1 MTKIVIYYNW
11 FESMDKNNFFSKYIK
26 NGYFI
31 TKPLLSKENI
41 ISLRR
46 DLDEEL
52 TDYKEGNAIGIERI
66 KNQKLLEEIIK
77 LFASDEIRHIYEE
90 AEIFL
95 KKKIFILPI
104 FQIHKNN
111 HVNLKEFIGWHADC
125 GGETKYNYCKNIL
138 YDKKYFF
145 SKIGIYLQKNNEY
158 GGGIDVIKLSHKH
171 YIQFN
176 KFTPIIEK
184 IKNTPYRLIRGFHKK
199 FTYLY
204 NLIPEKVFMF
214 LLGAKKLSPEA
225 SSAIIFD
232 SRIIHR
238 GSPIEKNKLEN
249 VTFVKGS
256 YLAEVPKDKA
266 KYTLYCHFGTVDALD
281 SYFYDRLKRKDNS
294 SELSMWL
301 KQIEIVKKIDKG
313 FGEKMEEI
321 LNPIKQ
327 KYSTNI

>member
-1 MTKIVIYYNW
+1 MV
-11 FESMDKNNFFSKYIK
+11 KNKNFSSYCK

-31 TKPLLSKENI
+31 TNPLLTQENI
-41 ISLRR
+41 FNLRR

-52 TDYKEGNAIGIERI
+52 KDYKEGNAIGIEQI
-66 KNQKLLEEIIK
+66 KNQDLLKKIIK
-77 LFASDEIRHIYEE
+77 TFASDEIRHISEE
-90 AEIFL
+90 TEIVL
-95 KKKIFILPI
+95 KKKVFILPM

-125 GGETKYNYCKNIL
+125 GGETNYKFCKNIL

-145 SKIGIYLQKNNEY
+145 SKIGIYLQKNEEY

-171 YIQFN
+171 YIKFN

-184 IKNTPYRLIRGFHKK
+184 IKNTPYRLIRTFHKK
-199 FTYLY
+199 FNNLY

-214 LLGAKKLSPEA
+214 LLGAKKLNPEA

-238 GSPIEKNKLEN
+238 GSPIEKNKLKN
-249 VTFVKGS
+249 VNYVKGK
-256 YLAEVPKDKA
+256 YLAEVPKNNE
-266 KYTLYCHFGTVDALD
+266 KYTLYSHFGTSDALD
-281 SYFYDRLKRKDNS
+281 SYFYDRLKRENNT
-294 SELSMWL
+294 SELNLWV
-301 KQIEIVKKIDKG
+301 KQIEIIKKIDKS

-321 LNPIKQ
+321 LAPIKK
-327 KYSTNI
+327 KYLSNSFN